1 MSNSIGDILNKN
13 TDDVVERQGLPDG
26 EYRFRIM
33 SYKGGNVKNDKATPF
48 VRLNL
53 RPIEVIQADSDVDLS
68 NVDSVQHDHW
78 MSEKSEAI
86 TLRWFKQTLGM
97 DTTGK
102 SWREIFEEAIGA
114 EFAATVEVKM
124 EGQNKDRPT
133 PRIKAFRRAEA
144 A

>member
-1 MSNSIGDILNKN
+1 MSQKISDILSKS
-13 TDDVVERQGLPDG
+13 TDDVVERQGLGPG
-26 EYRFRIM
+26 EYRFRIL
-33 SYKGGNVKNDKATPF
+33 SYKPGNTPSDKATPF

-53 RPIEVIQADSDVDLS
+53 RPIEVIQSDTEVDLG
-68 NVDSVQHDHW
+68 NVDNVQHDHW
-78 MSEKSEAI
+78 MSEKAEAI

-114 EFAATVEVKM
+114 EFVATVEIKM
-124 EGQNKDRPT
+124 EGRDKDRPT
-133 PRIKAFRRAEA
+133 PRIKTFRRAA